1 MTLATVGIFTLGVFV
16 GATIGALSLG
26 MLNASGPSVDEAI
39 SMLGCLYALIVTKA
53 PISDRVLQTVSRYL
67 QRYGDGQ

>member
-1 MTLATVGIFTLGVFV
+1 MTLAHIGLFVLGLFIGATVGVLCM
-16 GATIGALSLG
+16 GA
-26 MLNASGPSVDEAI
+26 LNASGPNVDEAI